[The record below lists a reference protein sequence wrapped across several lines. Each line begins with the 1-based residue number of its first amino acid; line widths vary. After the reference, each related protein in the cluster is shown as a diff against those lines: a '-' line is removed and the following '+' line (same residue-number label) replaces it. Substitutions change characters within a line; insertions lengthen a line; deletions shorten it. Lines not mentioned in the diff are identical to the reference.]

1 MTDLITIKAL
11 LQESMPALRM
21 TFPLRRL
28 GVFGSV
34 ARGEA
39 TAASDVDILV
49 ELERPIGLFQ
59 FIELEDRLRELLH
72 RDVDAVTANALKPM
86 IKDAILRE
94 AIYV

>member
-1 MTDLITIKAL
+1 
-11 LQESMPALRM
+11 MPALRM

>member
-1 MTDLITIKAL
+1 
-11 LQESMPALRM
+11 MPALRM

-39 TAASDVDILV
+39 TAASDVYILV